1 MNDQSSSTRDRII
14 FFAQVLSVSLIWIFV
29 FIISAWILNLLLLSI
44 ELDDVPGAS
53 VGISIVAIPVF
64 ITLAAVLTYVF
75 VGLQK
80 ERYRLSKTSEEK

>member
-1 MNDQSSSTRDRII
+1 MNDQANSTRDKII
-14 FFAQVLSVSLIWIFV
+14 FLAQALSVSLIWIFV

-53 VGISIVAIPVF
+53 VGISTVAIPVF

-80 ERYRLSKTSEEK
+80 ERYRLSKTSKEE